1 MGCYDFRMSDPDA
14 SEAARALNRV
24 RWGDRVLRRA
34 AATVL
39 ERGDVSEA
47 VRAELAEFIAKSRA
61 GADITEA
68 GNRAVC
74 GS

>member
-1 MGCYDFRMSDPDA
+1 MSNPDA
-14 SEAARALNRV
+14 SEAARALNRA

-39 ERGDVSEA
+39 ERGDVSEV

-61 GADITEA
+61 GADGA
-68 GNRAVC
+68 GTGDRAVC
-74 GS
+74 G